1 MSEGVQRVVVIQ
13 DASRDMSP
21 IAIRLVLNGFSL
33 KPGDAIILFGVLHQV
48 NNPMGYRFKVDSK
61 SMFGAN
67 PKFIEEEVSR
77 KTEEYVNNV
86 EILEIAKQC
95 EMEQIEFRVEVR
107 AGSTPK
113 ELALKAAKIF
123 RATWVILDR
132 QMKKD
137 KRYFMDKLPCGISRM
152 KRNNTIEQLRGS
164 KTRENIKVNE
174 KEEERVPYDEMIPG
188 SPKRRRSAR
197 KPPAPPSTGAVREQQ
212 FNHGEEITP
221 ENHGR
226 SDSFSKS
233 ASTSQFMMTTASS
246 STSTT
251 GYHEHD
257 TSSSTSKTAKHAYMN
272 FQGKENTANT
282 QQATA
287 GKHSLAE
294 NTKFEQ
300 KEREA
305 ESLNE
310 QQRRQKNIDNW
321 MGESPTDEVF
331 KNSICLVCKNR
342 RPKIGWKRD
351 FSYKEIHSATE
362 GFSQTKFLS
371 EGGFGSVYRG
381 DLDGLAFAVKQHNS
395 ASFQGEKEFKS
406 EVEVLS
412 KARHENL
419 VMLLGS
425 CSEGNDRLLVY
436 EYVCNGSLDQHLS
449 KHARKPLTWEKRMK
463 IALGAA
469 RGLKYL
475 HENNIIH
482 RDMRPNN
489 ILITHDHEALLGD
502 FGLARTQHE
511 DSEPSLE
518 TRVVGTLG
526 YLAPEYAEC
535 GKVSTKTD
543 VYAFGV
549 VLLQLITGLKTTD
562 KILGGKSL
570 VGWAR
575 PLLKERNYPDL
586 IDQRILESHDVHQL
600 FWMVRVAEKCLS
612 KDPQKRL
619 TMDKVVYALNYIIES
634 NSTCSLGELTPAKSD
649 SPSSVQD
656 SYESYDDT
664 TSFTIETFSP
674 GFPTD
679 TTSTSSTSPRLP
691 PSPPINFF
699 HHLHY

>member
-13 DASRDMSP
+13 DVSRDMSP

-48 NNPMGYRFKVDSK
+48 NNPSTLSFTEVGYRFKVDSK

-212 FNHGEEITP
+212 FNHGEEITH
-221 ENHGR
+221 ENHRR

-294 NTKFEQ
+294 NNKFEQ

-321 MGESPTDEVF
+321 MGESPTDE
-331 KNSICLVCKNR
+331 
-342 RPKIGWKRD
+342 
-351 FSYKEIHSATE
+351 
-362 GFSQTKFLS
+362 
-371 EGGFGSVYRG
+371 
-381 DLDGLAFAVKQHNS
+381 
-395 ASFQGEKEFKS
+395 
-406 EVEVLS
+406 
-412 KARHENL
+412 
-419 VMLLGS
+419 
-425 CSEGNDRLLVY
+425 
-436 EYVCNGSLDQHLS
+436 
-449 KHARKPLTWEKRMK
+449 
-463 IALGAA
+463 
-469 RGLKYL
+469 
-475 HENNIIH
+475 
-482 RDMRPNN
+482 
-489 ILITHDHEALLGD
+489 LGD

-691 PSPPINFF
+691 PSPPINFR

>member
-1 MSEGVQRVVVIQ
+1 
-13 DASRDMSP
+13 
-21 IAIRLVLNGFSL
+21 
-33 KPGDAIILFGVLHQV
+33 
-48 NNPMGYRFKVDSK
+48 
-61 SMFGAN
+61 
-67 PKFIEEEVSR
+67 
-77 KTEEYVNNV
+77 
-86 EILEIAKQC
+86 
-95 EMEQIEFRVEVR
+95 
-107 AGSTPK
+107 
-113 ELALKAAKIF
+113 
-123 RATWVILDR
+123 
-132 QMKKD
+132 MKKD

-152 KRNNTIEQLRGS
+152 KHNNTIEQLRGS
-164 KTRENIKVNE
+164 KTRENIKVDE

-188 SPKRRRSAR
+188 GPKRRRSAR

-212 FNHGEEITP
+212 FNHGEEITH
-221 ENHGR
+221 ENHRR

-287 GKHSLAE
+287 GKHSLAA

-321 MGESPTDEVF
+321 MGESPTDE
-331 KNSICLVCKNR
+331 
-342 RPKIGWKRD
+342 
-351 FSYKEIHSATE
+351 
-362 GFSQTKFLS
+362 
-371 EGGFGSVYRG
+371 
-381 DLDGLAFAVKQHNS
+381 
-395 ASFQGEKEFKS
+395 
-406 EVEVLS
+406 
-412 KARHENL
+412 
-419 VMLLGS
+419 
-425 CSEGNDRLLVY
+425 
-436 EYVCNGSLDQHLS
+436 
-449 KHARKPLTWEKRMK
+449 
-463 IALGAA
+463 
-469 RGLKYL
+469 
-475 HENNIIH
+475 
-482 RDMRPNN
+482 
-489 ILITHDHEALLGD
+489 LGD

-526 YLAPEYAEC
+526 YLAPQYAEC

-562 KILGGKSL
+562 KILGGIVS
-570 VGWAR
+570 AR

-612 KDPQKRL
+612 KDRQKRL

-634 NSTCSLGELTPAKSD
+634 NSTCSLGELTSAKPD

-664 TSFTIETFSP
+664 PSYTIETFSP
-674 GFPTD
+674 SFPTD
-679 TTSTSSTSPRLP
+679 ITSTGSTSLRLP
-691 PSPPINFF
+691 PSPPINFR

>member
-197 KPPAPPSTGAVREQQ
+197 S
-212 FNHGEEITP
+212 
-221 ENHGR
+221 
-226 SDSFSKS
+226 
-233 ASTSQFMMTTASS
+233 
-246 STSTT
+246 
-251 GYHEHD
+251 YHEHD

-691 PSPPINFF
+691 PSPPINFR